1 MFRVKCK
8 TYLNSIV
15 LRNDFKKKAI
25 IIEQV
30 YGKVLKI
37 KLLRK
42 ISKIANPQVVMGTDV
57 NFD

>member
-8 TYLNSIV
+8 TYLNIKVLSI
-15 LRNDFKKKAI
+15 DFKKKVI
-25 IIEQV
+25 IKEQV
-30 YGKVLKI
+30 YGKVLRT

-42 ISKIANPQVVMGTDV
+42 ISKIANPQVLMGTDV